1 MDQPRPFDQQRRV
14 NRRSRMSGAC
24 AFAPTRQQQL
34 GPVLFPPTIA
44 LGVEFPKLARLWVD
58 GPRTP
63 GQQRD
68 FLMEDPSP
76 KSLEETPL
84 PNPKPPLLASPLPTL
99 APATWIN
106 RFSFPGGIPALGC
119 QVVGKFG
126 RRSLS
131 PGESLGW
138 LSSFMGMPELW
149 RASKLTATSAC

>member
-34 GPVLFPPTIA
+34 GPVLFPPTMA

-99 APATWIN
+99 APADVDQPILLPRGNSCSWMSGGRQFWKEIS
-106 RFSFPGGIPALGC
+106 FSRGVTGLVQLFYGHA
-119 QVVGKFG
+119 
-126 RRSLS
+126 
-131 PGESLGW
+131 
-138 LSSFMGMPELW
+138 
-149 RASKLTATSAC
+149 